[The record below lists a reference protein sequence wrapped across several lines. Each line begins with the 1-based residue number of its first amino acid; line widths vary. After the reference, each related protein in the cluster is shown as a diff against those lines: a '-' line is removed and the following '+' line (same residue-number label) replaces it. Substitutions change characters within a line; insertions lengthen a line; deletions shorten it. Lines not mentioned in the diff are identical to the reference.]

1 MNPVRAAKITCVSA
15 ASLRQSVLGALES
28 AGVRE
33 TFIQN
38 GKQVCLAERSGPFG
52 LFPRVEL
59 EDASGD
65 IFRFYAPQDRAEE
78 VCAAIA
84 DSASLSLPGR
94 GSLFVES
101 AEIFAGSA
109 RMLPE
114 PPSPS
119 GGVLES
125 AAESLKNFLKPAV
138 APRLLDYTAL
148 TCIVQRGQGAALA
161 RTLLEMGLCVPVI
174 AYGQGMGLRNKL
186 GLLRITIPVDKEV
199 IYLLVP
205 AADTDLVESIAVR
218 KARLDRPGQGF
229 IYRSRVRAAVVNT
242 RMSRTKRRHVA
253 TMEQV
258 ITAVDALQGSTDWRR
273 ISAPGRERGSP
284 GAPGPALDCLS
295 LTCDEGRA
303 GDFVRAAMDAGAGGA
318 TLLRL
323 GRQDLG
329 REAEERRS
337 TAKISSHAR
346 ETCDL
351 IVPRD
356 LTERI
361 LEAMVERGLFE
372 SEVFGMVEITKV
384 EKAITYRG

>member
-59 EDASGD
+59 EDAPGD

-78 VCAAIA
+78 ICAVVA

-94 GSLFVES
+94 GSLFVEE
-101 AEIFAGSA
+101 AEVWTG
-109 RMLPE
+109 PE
-114 PPSPS
+114 GVSREVPSPQ
-119 GGVLES
+119 GGILES
-125 AAESLKNFLKPAV
+125 AAESLKNFLKPAS
-138 APRLLDYTAL
+138 APRLLDFTAL
-148 TCIVQRGQGAALA
+148 TCIVQRGQGSALA
-161 RTLLEMGLCVPVI
+161 RTMLEMGLCVPVI

-205 AADTDLVESIAVR
+205 AADTNLVESIAVR

-273 ISAPGRERGSP
+273 ITAATRERGSS
-284 GAPGPALDCLS
+284 GATGPALDCLS

-318 TLLRL
+318 TLMRL
-323 GRQDLG
+323 GHQDLA
-329 REAEERRS
+329 RDTEERRS
-337 TAKISSHAR
+337 TARISSHAR

-361 LEAMVERGLFE
+361 LEAMIRQGLFE

-384 EKAITYRG
+384 EKAVTYRG

>member
-1 MNPVRAAKITCVSA
+1 MNPERAAKITCVSA

-28 AGVRE
+28 AGIPE

-65 IFRFYAPQDRAEE
+65 IFRFYAPPEKAEE
-78 VCAAIA
+78 VCAVIA

-94 GSLFVES
+94 GSIFVEQADILS
-101 AEIFAGSA
+101 GSA
-109 RMLPE
+109 RMFPG
-114 PPSPS
+114 PSSPS
-119 GGVLES
+119 GGMLGS
-125 AAESLKNFLKPAV
+125 AAESLKNLLKPV
-138 APRLLDYTAL
+138 SSPHLLDYTAL

-161 RTLLEMGLCVPVI
+161 RTMLEMGLCVPVI

-258 ITAVDALQGSTDWRR
+258 ITAVDALHGSTDWRR
-273 ISAPGRERGSP
+273 ITASGRERGSP
-284 GAPGPALDCLS
+284 QVAGPALACLS
-295 LTCDEGRA
+295 LICDEGRA
-303 GDFVRAAMDAGAGGA
+303 GEFVRAAMDSGAGGA
-318 TLLRL
+318 TLMRL
-323 GRQDLG
+323 GHQDLG

-337 TAKISSHAR
+337 SARIASHAR

-351 IVPRD
+351 IVSAD
-356 LTERI
+356 LTDRI
-361 LEAMVERGLFE
+361 LEAMTKRGLFE